1 MMTILV
7 SPPCL
12 FQYEIILGTM
22 VFDVGNVEVI
32 LGSTQWHPIFES
44 CHWEGLLYFPLVGC
58 EDFSIGHKSATWM
71 CSKQILHGKT
81 MFA

>member
-7 SPPCL
+7 SPTCL
-12 FQYEIILGTM
+12 CQYEIILATK

-32 LGSTQWHPIFES
+32 LGSTQWLSIFES
-44 CHWEGLLYFPLVGC
+44 FHWEGLLSIPLVGC
-58 EDFSIGHKSATWM
+58 EDFSIGNKATTWM

>member
-12 FQYEIILGTM
+12 FQYEIILATK
-22 VFDVGNVEVI
+22 VFYVGNVEVI
-32 LGSTQWHPIFES
+32 LGSTQWRPIFES
-44 CHWEGLLYFPLVGC
+44 CHWEGLLSFPLVGC
-58 EDFSIGHKSATWM
+58 EAFSIGHKATTCM